1 MNMYYRRIVISQPGK
16 PEVLQVVEEKLPEPQ
31 PGEVRIKVLV
41 AGVAFIDVLARRN
54 ARLIHPTIPPFPFSP
69 GYDIVGL
76 IDAVGEGCSSFHL
89 GQRVAAL
96 TMMGG
101 YSEFLCLPEAALVAV
116 PEEIDSVEAVSVV
129 LNYITAY
136 QMLHRVAEV
145 KQGER
150 ILIHGAAGSVGT
162 ALLQLGK
169 LAGLELYGTAS
180 QGKHAVIEE
189 FGGTPINYQ
198 KEDFV
203 ACIQEYTGDGVD
215 AVFDPIGGVHFW
227 RSYQT
232 LKAKGRLVLYGLSA
246 ALRSGHVNIPTLLSS
261 AAIVG
266 LSKIRLDRPVS
277 IYIID
282 QLAKLHF
289 DWIQQDLKQLF
300 QLLAQKKIQP
310 LIAAK
315 IPLVEAAHAHEL
327 LESSAICGKIV
338 LVCHQS

>member
-1 MNMYYRRIVISQPGK
+1 MNMHYRQIIISQPGG
-16 PEVLQVVEEKLPEPQ
+16 PEVLHVVEEKLPEPQ

-54 ARLIHPTIPPFPFSP
+54 ARLIHSTIPPFPFSP

-76 IDAVGEGCSSFHL
+76 VDAVGEGCSSFNL

-116 PEEIDSVEAVSVV
+116 PEVVDSAEAVSVV

-136 QMLHRVAEV
+136 QMLHRIASL
-145 KQGER
+145 QQRER
-150 ILIHGAAGSVGT
+150 ILIHGAAGGVGT

-169 LAGLELYGTAS
+169 LAGLELYETAS
-180 QGKHAVIEE
+180 QGKHALIEE
-189 FGGTPINYQ
+189 LGGTPINYQ

-203 ACIQEYTGDGVD
+203 VCIQKYTGDGVD

-232 LKAKGRLVLYGLSA
+232 LRTKGRLVLYGLSA
-246 ALRSGHVNIPTLLSS
+246 ALRSGRVHIPTLLSS
-261 AAIVG
+261 AATVG
-266 LSKIRLDRPVS
+266 LSKILPNRQVS

-282 QLAKLHF
+282 QLARLHF

-300 QLLAQKKIQP
+300 HLLAQKKIQP

-315 IPLVEAAHAHEL
+315 IPLVEAAHAHALIEN
-327 LESSAICGKIV
+327 AAVCGKIV